1 MHLLRDNGISLLNIA
16 CRVFAVYMAP
26 LVSVMA
32 ADTHLPDNSVVVK
45 FIAKYCAECHH
56 ADVAEGEREFDSFK
70 LPITTVQ
77 QLVTADEIIDQVTL
91 KVMPPEDSDQPTVD
105 ERLGVINQLRH
116 SILIARETFRSTGGR
131 TVMRRLSNRE
141 YEATLATLFDRRV
154 DTLGLTAEF
163 PKDNT
168 SQHMD
173 TIGETLVTSGF
184 LLDQYFQAASRL
196 VDSRLGKPAME
207 PKSWHFTDNFRQYE
221 ELTGSHQSV
230 FKFKFLCLYEQPN
243 TDTRQ
248 GGYAHIEDFLD
259 GVPVSGLYDIQIHV
273 QAMHRDTHYD
283 PKIFRIDFSEPFQI
297 AVVPGDVTK
306 GHIHYPQAIEPILG
320 TAVVPDAQPE
330 WRSFRVWLEEGQT
343 PRFIF
348 PNGPYESRASVIE
361 TNKRYKEEFKNPK
374 EGVSRATL
382 LREGA
387 LPHLRI
393 GEIKIRGPLSEP
405 GGGKEENAI
414 FGPGGFQPEQALQ
427 QLFSFAQRAY
437 RRPLVDSDRSRIEAL
452 YQQRLSKQTPPR
464 QAALDTL
471 KMILCSPSFIY
482 LSEITPETES
492 ALRPFDLASRLSY
505 AVWSGPPDEPLFR
518 EAQSGR
524 LTEPA
529 ELKTQVHRLL
539 SDLRSDAFVN
549 GFLDSWL
556 NLRDI
561 GNLPPPRKA
570 ANEYYA
576 ENLPESMKKEARK
589 FFRNL
594 LVNNGS
600 VIDFLSADY
609 TFVDKKLAKL
619 YRLPEQDT
627 LRQADGFQ
635 RVSLAENR
643 QRGGLLGMACVL
655 TVSANGIDTSPVTRG
670 VWVLENIL
678 GINPPPPPDEVPTI
692 DPDVRGAMTIREK
705 LVAHSKDQTCNV
717 CHRNI
722 DPLGFSLETFDPIG
736 RWRSK
741 YPNGKSKRSAN
752 VIDPSG
758 KLPSGEAFKDFNGFK
773 QVLVQ
778 HRSDLFARNLI
789 EKLLTYTSGRHME
802 RIDQYEV
809 DDILERVK
817 AADYGLNTMVTEV
830 LTSEIFRSR

>member
-1 MHLLRDNGISLLNIA
+1 
-16 CRVFAVYMAP
+16 
-26 LVSVMA
+26 
-32 ADTHLPDNSVVVK
+32 
-45 FIAKYCAECHH
+45 
-56 ADVAEGEREFDSFK
+56 
-70 LPITTVQ
+70 
-77 QLVTADEIIDQVTL
+77 
-91 KVMPPEDSDQPTVD
+91 
-105 ERLGVINQLRH
+105 
-116 SILIARETFRSTGGR
+116 
-131 TVMRRLSNRE
+131 
-141 YEATLATLFDRRV
+141 
-154 DTLGLTAEF
+154 
-163 PKDNT
+163 
-168 SQHMD
+168 
-173 TIGETLVTSGF
+173 
-184 LLDQYFQAASRL
+184 
-196 VDSRLGKPAME
+196 
-207 PKSWHFTDNFRQYE
+207 
-221 ELTGSHQSV
+221 
-230 FKFKFLCLYEQPN
+230 
-243 TDTRQ
+243 
-248 GGYAHIEDFLD
+248 
-259 GVPVSGLYDIQIHV
+259 
-273 QAMHRDTHYD
+273 
-283 PKIFRIDFSEPFQI
+283 
-297 AVVPGDVTK
+297 
-306 GHIHYPQAIEPILG
+306 
-320 TAVVPDAQPE
+320 
-330 WRSFRVWLEEGQT
+330 
-343 PRFIF
+343 
-348 PNGPYESRASVIE
+348 
-361 TNKRYKEEFKNPK
+361 
-374 EGVSRATL
+374 
-382 LREGA
+382 
-387 LPHLRI
+387 
-393 GEIKIRGPLSEP
+393 
-405 GGGKEENAI
+405 
-414 FGPGGFQPEQALQ
+414 
-427 QLFSFAQRAY
+427 
-437 RRPLVDSDRSRIEAL
+437 
-452 YQQRLSKQTPPR
+452 
-464 QAALDTL
+464 
-471 KMILCSPSFIY
+471 MILCSPSFIY

-529 ELKTQVHRLL
+529 ELKTQVNRLL
-539 SDLRSDAFVN
+539 NDLRSDAFVN

-576 ENLPESMKKEARK
+576 ENLPESMKEEARR

-600 VIDFLSADY
+600 VNDFLSADY

-627 LRQADGFQ
+627 LKQADGFQ

-705 LVAHSKDQTCNV
+705 LVAHSKDKTCNV

-722 DPLGFSLETFDPIG
+722 DPLGFALETFDPIG

-741 YPNGKSKRSAN
+741 YPNGKSKRSAT

-758 KLPSGEAFKDFNGFK
+758 TLPSGEAFNDFNGFK

-789 EKLLTYTSGRHME
+789 EKLLAYTSGRHME